1 MNQPAQPAQPGQMS
15 EAEDQTENLDPT
27 SPEAEW
33 RAKYG
38 KMPLKDVAARMA
50 ELKLEIDQVKAKL
63 GALGAEF
70 DVIRIQVVPER
81 FANEGVTNMR
91 FDGIGRL
98 GLTSDAWCNVL
109 PGMGEQLFS
118 VLRDIGS
125 DDLIKPTVNP
135 SSLKSLVKDLHK
147 EHVTK
152 EVEFDPSAE
161 PDTQPEPD
169 DFEKISQVVKFTPF
183 MRAAITKS

>member
-1 MNQPAQPAQPGQMS
+1 MNQPLRPAQPGQVS
-15 EAEDQTENLDPT
+15 EAEDQTETLDPT

-38 KMPLKDVAARMA
+38 SMPLRDVAARMA

-63 GALGAEF
+63 SALGSEF

-81 FANEGVTNMR
+81 FANEGVANMR

-109 PGMGEQLFS
+109 PGMGEQLFA

-125 DDLIKPTVNP
+125 EDLIKPAVNP
-135 SSLKSLVKDLHK
+135 SSLKSLVKDLYK

-152 EVEFDPSAE
+152 EVEFGPSAD
-161 PDTQPEPD
+161 PDAQPEPD